1 MPRAC
6 AIAFSCSTTA
16 ASSARERSTSWA
28 AISRRRFLRGRELV
42 RKDVAE
48 LFAGRAFWLLL
59 LFVGLLTGQSFISAV
74 DAYAEASGIGGGA
87 AALAQGL
94 SPLDGIL
101 VPTAGAYYLAIMLL
115 FPFVAIRLIASEKSS
130 GAWKLMLQWPL
141 RMGDHLV
148 SKVLALLIAWLI
160 ALIPFAIA
168 IALWLAYGGHL
179 YAPET
184 INLLAGYTLY
194 FVLTA
199 SVAMAAAALMPGAAN
214 AAVAILGLTIGTWAL
229 DFLATGRGGLVQRLA
244 SFTPAAAL
252 RVFER
257 GLMRKDLVLALLALS
272 VLALFI
278 AGIALGLGAPLR
290 KRITHSAVA
299 IVVAA
304 IALTLAAHVNISSD
318 LSENRRNSFAPA
330 DEQMLANIDR
340 PLTITVFL
348 AAEDP
353 RMNDYEN
360 NVLTKLRRTIR
371 DLRVRYPFGG
381 SSALF
386 ENDARYGEIHYA
398 LGGRTAV
405 ERSATEE
412 IVIETI
418 EKLWSGGRPRPPK
431 QDAPDDGTFSS
442 RRPGAAAAPQYPGYP
457 LAKRARGAAWIFYAL
472 WPLAVITA
480 WRLRSR
486 RTG

>member
-199 SVAMAAAALMPGAAN
+199 SVAMGAA
-214 AAVAILGLTIGTWAL
+214 
-229 DFLATGRGGLVQRLA
+229 
-244 SFTPAAAL
+244 
-252 RVFER
+252 
-257 GLMRKDLVLALLALS
+257 
-272 VLALFI
+272 
-278 AGIALGLGAPLR
+278 
-290 KRITHSAVA
+290 A

>member
-1 MPRAC
+1 M
-6 AIAFSCSTTA
+6 
-16 ASSARERSTSWA
+16 
-28 AISRRRFLRGRELV
+28 RGRELV
-42 RKDVAE
+42 RRDLAE

-59 LFVGLLTGQSFISAV
+59 LFIGLLTGQSFISAV
-74 DAYAEASGIGGGA
+74 DAYAEASGVGGGP

-94 SPLDGIL
+94 SPLDGML

-130 GAWKLMLQWPL
+130 GAWKLMLQWPV
-141 RMGDHLV
+141 RMSDHLL

-160 ALIPFAIA
+160 SLIPFAIA
-168 IALWLAYGGHL
+168 IVLWLAYGGHL
-179 YAPET
+179 YGPET

-214 AAVAILGLTIGTWAL
+214 AAVAVLGLTIGTWAL
-229 DFLATGRGGLVQRLA
+229 DFLATGRGGFVQRLA

-257 GLMRKDLVLALLALS
+257 GLLRIDLVIILLLLSLLAF
-272 VLALFI
+272 AI
-278 AGIALGLGAPLR
+278 AGIALDLGAPLS
-290 KRITHSAVA
+290 KRSTRSAIAIVLIAVA
-299 IVVAA
+299 IS
-304 IALTLAAHVNISSD
+304 LAAQVRTSFD
-318 LSENRRNSFAPA
+318 LSENRRNSFTPA
-330 DEQMLANIDR
+330 DEKMLASIR
-340 PLTITVFL
+340 EPLTITVFL

-360 NVLTKLRRTIR
+360 NVLMKLRRTMR
-371 DLRVRYPFGG
+371 HLNVRYPFGG

-386 ENDARYGEIHYA
+386 ENDARYGEIHYT
-398 LGGRTAV
+398 LGGKTAV
-405 ERSATEE
+405 ERSSTEE

-418 EKLWSGGRPRPPK
+418 EKLWSGGLQPTGGLKP
-431 QDAPDDGTFSS
+431 
-442 RRPGAAAAPQYPGYP
+442 AAPPDYPGYP
-457 LAKRARGAAWIFYAL
+457 LAKHPRGAALIFYAL

>member
-160 ALIPFAIA
+160 ALIPFAI
-168 IALWLAYGGHL
+168 
-179 YAPET
+179 
-184 INLLAGYTLY
+184 
-194 FVLTA
+194 
-199 SVAMAAAALMPGAAN
+199 SQAM
-214 AAVAILGLTIGTWAL
+214 
-229 DFLATGRGGLVQRLA
+229 
-244 SFTPAAAL
+244 
-252 RVFER
+252 
-257 GLMRKDLVLALLALS
+257 
-272 VLALFI
+272 
-278 AGIALGLGAPLR
+278 
-290 KRITHSAVA
+290 
-299 IVVAA
+299 
-304 IALTLAAHVNISSD
+304 
-318 LSENRRNSFAPA
+318 
-330 DEQMLANIDR
+330 
-340 PLTITVFL
+340 
-348 AAEDP
+348 
-353 RMNDYEN
+353 
-360 NVLTKLRRTIR
+360 
-371 DLRVRYPFGG
+371 
-381 SSALF
+381 
-386 ENDARYGEIHYA
+386 
-398 LGGRTAV
+398 
-405 ERSATEE
+405 RSARTFDTRRSEE
-412 IVIETI
+412 HTSELQSPMYLVCRLLL
-418 EKLWSGGRPRPPK
+418 EKK
-431 QDAPDDGTFSS
+431 
-442 RRPGAAAAPQYPGYP
+442 
-457 LAKRARGAAWIFYAL
+457 
-472 WPLAVITA
+472 
-480 WRLRSR
+480 
-486 RTG
+486 

>member
-1 MPRAC
+1 MRA
-6 AIAFSCSTTA
+6 
-16 ASSARERSTSWA
+16 
-28 AISRRRFLRGRELV
+28 RELV

-59 LFVGLLTGQSFISAV
+59 LFIGLLTGQSFISAV

-101 VPTAGAYYLAIMLL
+101 VPTAGAYDLAIMLL

-130 GAWKLMLQWPL
+130 GAWKLMLQWPV
-141 RMGDHLV
+141 RMRDHLF
-148 SKVLALLIAWLI
+148 SKLATLLIAWLI

-168 IALWLAYGGHL
+168 IALWLMYGGHL
-179 YAPET
+179 DARET
-184 INLLAGYTLY
+184 LNLLLGYTLRY
-194 FVLTA
+194 ILTA
-199 SVAMAAAALMPGAAN
+199 SVAVAAAALMPGAAN
-214 AAVAILGLTIGTWAL
+214 AAVMVLGLTIGTWAL
-229 DFLATGRGGLVQRLA
+229 DFLATGRGGFVERLA
-244 SFTPAAAL
+244 SFTPAASL
-252 RVFER
+252 RMFER
-257 GLMRKDLVLALLALS
+257 GLLRIDLVLILLLLSLLAF
-272 VLALFI
+272 AI
-278 AGIALGLGAPLR
+278 AGIALDLGAPLR
-290 KRITHSAVA
+290 KRITRSAVA
-299 IVVAA
+299 IALIAVA
-304 IALTLAAHVNISSD
+304 IAIATQVRTSFD
-318 LSENRRNSFAPA
+318 VSENRRNSFAPA
-330 DEQMLANIDR
+330 DEKMLASIDK

-360 NVLTKLRRTIR
+360 NVLMKLRRAMPK
-371 DLRVRYPFGG
+371 LRVRYPFSG

-386 ENDARYGEIHYA
+386 ENDSRYGEIHYA

-405 ERSATEE
+405 ERSSTEE
-412 IVIETI
+412 IVVETI
-418 EKLWSGGRPRPPK
+418 GKLWSGGRPRPPK
-431 QDAPDDGTFSS
+431 QDDDGTFSS
-442 RRPGAAAAPQYPGYP
+442 RRPGAAAAPEYPGYP
-457 LAKRARGAAWIFYAL
+457 LAQHPRGAAWIFYAL

>member
-1 MPRAC
+1 M
-6 AIAFSCSTTA
+6 
-16 ASSARERSTSWA
+16 
-28 AISRRRFLRGRELV
+28 LGRELV
-42 RKDVAE
+42 RRDLAE

-59 LFVGLLTGQSFISAV
+59 LFIGLVTGQSFIGAV
-74 DAYAEASGIGGGA
+74 EAYAEASGVGGGP

-94 SPLDGIL
+94 SPLDGML

-130 GAWKLMLQWPL
+130 GAWKLMLQWPV
-141 RMGDHLV
+141 RMSDHLL

-160 ALIPFAIA
+160 SLIPFAIA
-168 IALWLAYGGHL
+168 IVLWLAYGGHL
-179 YAPET
+179 YGPET

-214 AAVAILGLTIGTWAL
+214 AAVAVLGLTIGTWAL
-229 DFLATGRGGLVQRLA
+229 DFLATGRGGFVQRLA

-257 GLMRKDLVLALLALS
+257 GLMRKELVLTLVALS
-272 VLALFI
+272 VFALF
-278 AGIALGLGAPLR
+278 L
-290 KRITHSAVA
+290 
-299 IVVAA
+299 AA
-304 IALTLAAHVNISSD
+304 IALDLGASLRNRITRSAFVIVIAAVVVTLLAQANISVD

-330 DEQMLANIDR
+330 DETMLASIR
-340 PLTITVFL
+340 APLTITVFL

-360 NVLTKLRRTIR
+360 NVLMKLRRTMPK
-371 DLRVRYPFGG
+371 LRVRYPFGG

-398 LGGRTAV
+398 LGGKTAV
-405 ERSATEE
+405 ERSSTEE

-418 EKLWSGGRPRPPK
+418 ATL
-431 QDAPDDGTFSS
+431 AGTRVSS
-442 RRPGAAAAPQYPGYP
+442 HETSEYSGYP
-457 LAKRARGAAWIFYAL
+457 LPKHPRFAALIFYAL
-472 WPLAVITA
+472 WPLAVIIA